1 METKKN
7 LNNTQRKMLD
17 TLYSDQ
23 FRIKRA
29 EIMAARDKKLA
40 DIRAKETKAFT
51 ARKEVKELLATCE
64 KAEKLYRETSDTLAK
79 AGFSLDGISFSSY
92 SHVKLSVTDYR
103 RENSPEVEAHNAE
116 TRAINERLNQ
126 AENEMRIK
134 IYGSDVS
141 YEDIEKDI
149 NDLLKGIA

>member
-64 KAEKLYRETSDTLAK
+64 
-79 AGFSLDGISFSSY
+79 
-92 SHVKLSVTDYR
+92 
-103 RENSPEVEAHNAE
+103 
-116 TRAINERLNQ
+116 
-126 AENEMRIK
+126 
-134 IYGSDVS
+134 
-141 YEDIEKDI
+141 
-149 NDLLKGIA
+149 